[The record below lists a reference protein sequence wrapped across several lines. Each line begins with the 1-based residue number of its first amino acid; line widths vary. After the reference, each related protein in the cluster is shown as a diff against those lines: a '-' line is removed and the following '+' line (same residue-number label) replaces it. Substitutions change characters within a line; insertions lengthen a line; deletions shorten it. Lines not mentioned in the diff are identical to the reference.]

1 MKNFF
6 YILIIVFVVVSLFIV
21 KDDIFRL
28 WEVIQNPE
36 SNPQEVVLEA
46 LPPTIGGKA
55 SQDIKPET
63 TVALQVKKAAPSAPG
78 AIKVIKPEVITAVDL
93 SLNKIVELTNI
104 ERASAGLKPLVLN
117 IKLASSTQNK
127 TTDMLSQ
134 QYFEHIGP
142 DGKSASNWIEAENYA
157 YVVIGENLAM
167 GDFSNEND
175 LVQAWMNSPGHRAN
189 ILNKHFTEIGVG
201 ALKGPFEGRQIW
213 ISVQHFGRP
222 LADCPI
228 VDQALKDKIEAQR
241 ASLDGLGYELEI
253 KKIKIDS
260 EIPFGPEYEVDIGEY
275 NSKVKVYNDLIQL
288 IKTDTN
294 IYNQSVQAFNAC
306 VAS

>member
-1 MKNFF
+1 MRNFF
-6 YILIIVFVVVSLFIV
+6 YILIIIFVIISLFMV

-28 WEVIQNPE
+28 IEVIQNPE
-36 SNPQEVVLEA
+36 NNPQEVVLEA
-46 LPPTIGGKA
+46 LPPNGGKA

-63 TVALQVKKAAPSAPG
+63 VVALQVKKTAPSAPG

-93 SLNKIVELTNI
+93 NLNKIVELTNV
-104 ERASAGLKPLVLN
+104 ERARAGLKPLALST
-117 IKLASSTQNK
+117 KLISSAENK
-127 TTDMLSQ
+127 TTDMLSR

-142 DGKSASNWIEAENYA
+142 DGKSASSWIEAENYA
-157 YVVIGENLAM
+157 YVTIGENLAM
-167 GDFSNEND
+167 GDFSNESD

-201 ALKGPFEGRQIW
+201 VLKGSFEGRQIW

-222 LADCPI
+222 LTDCPI

-253 KKIKIDS
+253 KKAKIDS
-260 EIPFGPEYEVDIGEY
+260 EIPFGPEY
-275 NSKVKVYNDLIQL
+275 
-288 IKTDTN
+288 
-294 IYNQSVQAFNAC
+294 
-306 VAS
+306 